1 MAMFTLEGNEPP
13 ALQLSQ
19 LDLELHHHRLTQQQQ
34 YNATS
39 DGLHNIRHQQESPV
53 SDQAGS
59 GGFRGQH
66 GAGSG
71 SANAA
76 HTAGAGSG
84 SSSPRGQESFFFPHT
99 VPQFYV
105 SADTP
110 VFFQSTKF
118 FACLDVEEAKEL
130 FNATYKLHL
139 KPNQVLFRKG
149 DQSESGIF
157 IVVHGTLGVFLES
170 HSSIEPTHANTLR
183 YGESVGDLDVVDGA
197 LRSVT
202 CIALEQGCML
212 VQVSRSLFMD
222 FIQRHPR
229 ALLLYLQQVGRGG
242 ACTHARTG
250 KQVEPVASVG
260 KGSPQPRNLG
270 GQRGEG
276 QPAHAF
282 DVWRSGPLPHA
293 PATGCWQGSCQALW
307 MHGVSC
313 RASHGIARLWRVAH
327 FVLDEFLQLEL
338 HREGHPSSSSA
349 APAALRARSLSP
361 TAPASKAGAAAATQC
376 DAETQTYPDGM
387 DTAFHPDGMDTA
399 FHPDGMD
406 TEFHPDGMDT
416 EFHPDGSNA
425 PSQLPSGSAS
435 GSSYEE
441 EGDGS
446 GSSDASL
453 DPMLDLDLEPSGQS
467 VPRARALRRLQR
479 SGSGRGP
486 CIDAVTGT
494 YRVPTSGE
502 QGGQACDGSASE
514 PPGEPLAAAPRP
526 AGILASG
533 RSSGLGDGALRR
545 LPRRSPGP
553 RERQAAGA
561 GPDGGAAGRVC
572 FDVVSPIAAAAV
584 SPVPSPACGS
594 TPVGGAPST
603 VEAAGT
609 SPGGGAGP
617 GGGGGGGAVSGR
629 EHTGSPDTA
638 SGPAK
643 SVLEQGWGAVRSPP
657 GASAPVLTRQVIEF
671 VPRAR
676 GVLYCAL
683 LSRRSRQQLL
693 LQRAIASHPPVQQ
706 LHITQAHQPAG
717 AGSDEAA
724 AGVLAGR
731 EAWPGAGR
739 GIPTDEPVAQCHRRC
754 AADCRHA
761 HVPGRGHDGG
771 AVEQQRGQRGTG
783 QRAAGRGDGRRAGD
797 VAGAH
802 AHLS

>member
-229 ALLLYLQQVGRGG
+229 ALLLYLQQ
-242 ACTHARTG
+242 
-250 KQVEPVASVG
+250 
-260 KGSPQPRNLG
+260 
-270 GQRGEG
+270 
-276 QPAHAF
+276 
-282 DVWRSGPLPHA
+282 
-293 PATGCWQGSCQALW
+293 
-307 MHGVSC
+307 
-313 RASHGIARLWRVAH
+313 GIARLWRVAH